1 MAFKLLIEC
10 SKDID
15 KLSIDFSDGTSVIQ
29 ESPDKPDKPDK
40 PEIEKHQDIKPRKQR
55 TPRTQ
60 STPNPDKP
68 KMKNNQD
75 TFLDLDDYDDV
86 PVQSDVVQK
95 PVIED
100 RERDVKVAEELQNL
114 DIW

>member
-29 ESPDKPDKPDK
+29 ESPDKP
-40 PEIEKHQDIKPRKQR
+40 EIEKHQDIKSSTR
-55 TPRTQ
+55 TPRK
-60 STPNPDKP
+60 SKKKESSENPDKP
-68 KMKNNQD
+68 KMQNNQD
-75 TFLDLDDYDDV
+75 TFLDLDAYDDV

-114 DIW
+114 DI

>member
-29 ESPDKPDKPDK
+29 ESPDKP
-40 PEIEKHQDIKPRKQR
+40 EIEKHQDIEPRKR
-55 TPRTQ
+55 
-60 STPNPDKP
+60 SSPNPDKP
-68 KMKNNQD
+68 KMQNNQD
-75 TFLDLDDYDDV
+75 SLLDLGAYDDV
-86 PVQSDVVQK
+86 PVQTDVVQK
-95 PVIED
+95 PVIENRD
-100 RERDVKVAEELQNL
+100 RDVKVAEELQNL

>member
-29 ESPDKPDKPDK
+29 ESPDKP
-40 PEIEKHQDIKPRKQR
+40 EIEKHQDTKSR
-55 TPRTQ
+55 TK

-68 KMKNNQD
+68 KMQNNQD
-75 TFLDLDDYDDV
+75 NLLDLDAYDDV

-100 RERDVKVAEELQNL
+100 RNRDVKVAEELQNL
-114 DIW
+114 DI

>member
-29 ESPDKPDKPDK
+29 ESPDNS
-40 PEIEKHQDIKPRKQR
+40 EIEKHQETKSPTRTSPNRKKNTSSR
-55 TPRTQ
+55 
-60 STPNPDKP
+60 NPDKP
-68 KMKNNQD
+68 KMHNNQD
-75 TFLDLDDYDDV
+75 TFLDLDAYDDV

-95 PVIED
+95 PVID
-100 RERDVKVAEELQNL
+100 DKERDVKVAEELQNL
-114 DIW
+114 DI

>member
-29 ESPDKPDKPDK
+29 ESPDKPDKPK
-40 PEIEKHQDIKPRKQR
+40 IEKHQDNKKSPKPTSKHK
-55 TPRTQ
+55 
-60 STPNPDKP
+60 PNPDKP
-68 KMKNNQD
+68 KTKNNQD
-75 TFLDLDDYDDV
+75 DLLDLNAYDDD

>member
-29 ESPDKPDKPDK
+29 ESPDKPDKP
-40 PEIEKHQDIKPRKQR
+40 EIEKHQDTKSPTRTSPNRKKNTSSR
-55 TPRTQ
+55 
-60 STPNPDKP
+60 NPDKP
-68 KMKNNQD
+68 KMQNNQD
-75 TFLDLDDYDDV
+75 TFLDLDSYDDV

>member
-29 ESPDKPDKPDK
+29 ESPDKPDKPK
-40 PEIEKHQDIKPRKQR
+40 IEKHQDIRKPTKN
-55 TPRTQ
+55 T
-60 STPNPDKP
+60 SKSKSNPDKQ
-68 KMKNNQD
+68 KVQNNQD
-75 TFLDLDDYDDV
+75 DLLDLGAYDDN

-100 RERDVKVAEELQNL
+100 RERGVKVAEELQNL
-114 DIW
+114 DI